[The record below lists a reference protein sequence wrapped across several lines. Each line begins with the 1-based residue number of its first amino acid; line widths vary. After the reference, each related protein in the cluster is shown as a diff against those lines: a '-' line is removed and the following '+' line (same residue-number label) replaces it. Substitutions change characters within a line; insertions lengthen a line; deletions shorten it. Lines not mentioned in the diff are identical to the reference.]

1 MKWTCAIAFV
11 FFSCAAATAHAA
23 YKVDIEAAAPLKN
36 LLITHL
42 DLVRYQDRTD
52 LNEEQLQFMLDT
64 LSEQVRALSST
75 EGYFSPLTKVTLDR
89 PSAGGANAVTHV
101 LVHVD
106 AGVQT
111 HITAVE
117 IGVAGLA
124 AQQDIGRVEA
134 IRHNWSLPVGAP
146 FRQEEWDK
154 AKQQGLEKLQQRDYA
169 AAHIANSQAT
179 ITDEQAALSVHYDS
193 GPRFTLGPLQISGT
207 RRYPQNII
215 NNVNPLYLGEPYDV
229 NRLLALQR
237 QIQNTPYY
245 SNVIVGI
252 DNDAEHADMTPVKVQ
267 VTEYQTQ
274 RVRTGI
280 GYATDTGA
288 QVDGRYSHYNVFDS
302 AWVFDT
308 QLQLEQKRQYGLLNL
323 AMPPDDKSFVNSIN
337 ASLEHTTLEGVDLR
351 SFHTGI
357 KRTRTGELYDTTYSL
372 TYYRDALQQANGATL
387 PADTIVTPGKH
398 QALVPGF
405 AWARRNVDDAI
416 FPRSGNLLTLESGF
430 AVKGLV
436 TDQTFGRLYGRFK
449 QYFPVAQR
457 DVIILR
463 SELGGVF
470 TQGSAS
476 EVPASLLFRAGGNE
490 SIRGYSY
497 DSIGNSQNGTVYP
510 TKYLITGSAEYQ
522 HWLTPS
528 WGGAVFYDTGSA
540 ADSWVSRSFYSGVG
554 PGLRWRSPV
563 GSLNFDLAYGIQKRE
578 IRPHISLGI
587 AF

>member
-1 MKWTCAIAFV
+1 MI
-11 FFSCAAATAHAA
+11 FSGVAASAHAA
-23 YKVDIEAAAPLKN
+23 YKVDIEAVAPLEN
-36 LLITHL
+36 LLKTHL

-64 LSEQVRALSST
+64 LSEQVRELSST

-89 PSAGGANAVTHV
+89 PAAGDANTITHV
-101 LVHVD
+101 LVHVE
-106 AGVQT
+106 AGPQT
-111 HITAVE
+111 NITDVN
-117 IGVAGLA
+117 IDVTGIA
-124 AQQDIGRVEA
+124 AQQDAQRLTS
-134 IRHNWSLPVGAP
+134 IRSKWSLPVGAP

-154 AKQQGLEKLQQRDYA
+154 AKQQGLDNLQQRDYA
-169 AAHIANSQAT
+169 AAHIVNSQAS
-179 ITDEQAALSVHYDS
+179 ITDEEAALSVHYDS
-193 GPRFTLGPLQISGT
+193 GPRFTLGPLQISGA
-207 RRYPQNII
+207 RRYPDSII
-215 NNVNPLYLGEPYDV
+215 NNVNPLYLGEQYDV

-252 DNDAEHADMTPVKVQ
+252 DNDSEHADMAPIKVQ
-267 VTEYQTQ
+267 VTEYQAQ

-288 QVDGRYSHYNVFDS
+288 QLDGRYTNYNVFDN
-302 AWVFDT
+302 AWVFDS
-308 QLQLEQKRQYGLLNL
+308 QLQLAQKRQYGLLNL
-323 AMPPDDKSFVNSIN
+323 AMPPDDKSFINSVN

-357 KRTRTGELYDTTYSL
+357 KRMRTGELYDTTYSL
-372 TYYRDALQQANGATL
+372 TYYRDDLQQANGATL

-405 AWARRNVDDAI
+405 AWARRNVDDPI
-416 FPRSGNLLTLESGF
+416 FPRSGSLLTLESGF
-430 AVKGLV
+430 AIKGLV

-470 TQGSAS
+470 TEGTAS
-476 EVPASLLFRAGGNE
+476 EVPASLLFRAGGTE
-490 SIRGYSY
+490 SIRGYGY

-510 TKYLITGSAEYQ
+510 TKYLMTGSAEYQ

-528 WGGAVFYDTGSA
+528 WGGAVFYYTGSA
-540 ADSWVSRSFYSGVG
+540 ADSWAGRSFYSGVG